1 MTRNTNFWI
10 LMVLFQAAFG
20 LAVFAAT
27 RQYYV
32 HDAQKATTR
41 EMMTEQASAAWPER
55 APDTGLEQL
64 ISTYSSQPI
73 NQDPLVTLSQADEF
87 FSNGQYGKAA
97 ELYEQLLASGSGD
110 ANTYNNLGLTLHY
123 LGRSEEAL
131 LVLNEGV
138 ALDSSYQR
146 IWLTLGYV
154 NSQLGNAAQARMAL
168 TTAVQMGVDSDV
180 GQSAMKML
188 DALP

>member
-20 LAVFAAT
+20 LAIFAAT

-32 HDAQKATTR
+32 HDAQKATTH

-55 APDTGLEQL
+55 KPDTGLDQL
-64 ISTYSSQPI
+64 ISTYSGQPI
-73 NQDPLVTLSQADEF
+73 SQDPLVTLSQADEF

-154 NSQLGNAAQARMAL
+154 NSQLGNAAQARTAL

>member
-10 LMVLFQAAFG
+10 LMVLFQVAFG
-20 LAVFAAT
+20 LVVFAAT

-32 HDAQKATTR
+32 HDAQKATTH

-55 APDTGLEQL
+55 KPDTGLDQL
-64 ISTYSSQPI
+64 ISTYSGQPI
-73 NQDPLVTLSQADEF
+73 SQDPLVTLSQADEF

-97 ELYEQLLASGSGD
+97 QLYEQLLASGSGSV
-110 ANTYNNLGLTLHY
+110 NIYNSLGITLHY

-138 ALDSSYQR
+138 TLDASYQR

-154 NSQLGNAAQARMAL
+154 NSQLGNTAQARTAL
-168 TTAVQMGVDSDV
+168 TTAVQMDVDNDV
-180 GQSAMKML
+180 GQSAMKIL

>member
-10 LMVLFQAAFG
+10 LMVLFQVAFG
-20 LAVFAAT
+20 LTVFAAT

-32 HDAQKATTR
+32 HDTQKATTR

-55 APDTGLEQL
+55 EPDTGLEKL
-64 ISTYSSQPI
+64 ISTYSGQPI

-97 ELYEQLLASGSGD
+97 ELYEQLLASGSG
-110 ANTYNNLGLTLHY
+110 NVNIYNSLGITLHY

-154 NSQLGNAAQARMAL
+154 NSQLGNTAQARTAL
-168 TTAVQMGVDSDV
+168 TTAVQMGADNDV

>member
-55 APDTGLEQL
+55 EPDTGLDQL
-64 ISTYSSQPI
+64 ISTYSGQPI
-73 NQDPLVTLSQADEF
+73 SQDPLVTLSQADEF

-154 NSQLGNAAQARMAL
+154 NSQLGNAAQAHTAL

>member
-32 HDAQKATTR
+32 HDAQKATTH

-55 APDTGLEQL
+55 KPDTGLDQL
-64 ISTYSSQPI
+64 ISTYSGQPI
-73 NQDPLVTLSQADEF
+73 SQDPLVTLSQADEF

-154 NSQLGNAAQARMAL
+154 NSQLGNAAQARTAL

>member
-10 LMVLFQAAFG
+10 LMVLFQVAFG

-55 APDTGLEQL
+55 EPDSGLEQL
-64 ISTYSSQPI
+64 ISTYDGQPI
-73 NQDPLVTLSQADEF
+73 NQDPLVTLSRADEF

-97 ELYEQLLASGSGD
+97 ELYEQLLASGSG
-110 ANTYNNLGLTLHY
+110 NVNIHNSLGITLHY

-146 IWLTLGYV
+146 IWLTLGFV
-154 NSQLGNAAQARMAL
+154 NSQLGNTAQARTAL
-168 TTAVQMGVDSDV
+168 TTAVQMGADNDV

>member
-10 LMVLFQAAFG
+10 LMVLFQVAFG

-32 HDAQKATTR
+32 HDAQKATTH

-55 APDTGLEQL
+55 KPDTGLDQL
-64 ISTYSSQPI
+64 ISTYSGQPI
-73 NQDPLVTLSQADEF
+73 SQDPLVTLSQADEF

-154 NSQLGNAAQARMAL
+154 NSQLGNAAQARTAL